1 MRREEGRAG
10 KAEGASSPALSNLW
24 ELAPLITMT
33 TGGGAAVSVAVAVTV
48 GGQEIPLSDWLKGA
62 GCLHCH
68 PQQEVPNLRGLHVC
82 SAQGRRASLQEAAC
96 PPLTSG
102 RRSLVSVSSLVLS
115 GIFKKGNLAI
125 KVSFLAGSLFCSFN
139 FYPSHAPLQ
148 ILGSLPS
155 SSSPS
160 SSRKSFLASALHPSC
175 SASSSCPAL
184 SGWGTLWAC
193 LHNLRSRHFP
203 SAFSS
208 PASSPDP
215 HLCRSSPSP

>member
-1 MRREEGRAG
+1 MPLISTALDLRVLTPPPSSSSARPQAAVLSSLCREKMRREEGRAG

-82 SAQGRRASLQEAAC
+82 SAQGRRAPLQEAAC

-115 GIFKKGNLAI
+115 GIWERGGERGREDR
-125 KVSFLAGSLFCSFN
+125 GSQGTGTLVD
-139 FYPSHAPLQ
+139 
-148 ILGSLPS
+148 LPS
-155 SSSPS
+155 
-160 SSRKSFLASALHPSC
+160 LAPRAQPPPPPNTHP
-175 SASSSCPAL
+175 L
-184 SGWGTLWAC
+184 SKG
-193 LHNLRSRHFP
+193 P
-203 SAFSS
+203 
-208 PASSPDP
+208 PV
-215 HLCRSSPSP
+215 